1 MEKVYLVHYDNGQNW
16 EDHHVYV
23 EKIFSSKESANKYA
37 EEKNATMQN
46 YTPSV
51 TEEMYISKNWAES
64 NGMSYTE
71 FIENEQYDWSMNR
84 DAKYYVSES
93 EVYS

>member
-1 MEKVYLVHYDNGQNW
+1 
-16 EDHHVYV
+16 
-23 EKIFSSKESANKYA
+23 
-37 EEKNATMQN
+37 MQN

-64 NGMSYTE
+64 NGMSYAE

-84 DAKYYVSES
+84 DAGYYVSES
-93 EVYS
+93 EVHP